1 MTTPAERRWA
11 VALIFIAPVLWSV
24 NYLVGRM
31 APGQIAPHALALA
44 RWFCA
49 GLLLAWFAR
58 HELARGGRW
67 TPAEWRQSIVFGLLG
82 MWICGAWVYIG
93 AQTTQATNIA
103 LIYTLSPVF
112 IAVGAALF
120 LHERL
125 RLSQWLGVAV
135 ALAGLIHI
143 VIKGEWTALATV
155 RFVVGDLWILAA
167 AISWAIYSVLLR
179 RWPSRFSPVSR
190 LVMII
195 TGGVLL
201 LIPLAALEAWAA
213 WHWKLAAFQTQLDA
227 RTVMLVLAAA
237 VFPGAGA
244 YLAHAT
250 ITRHLG
256 AARAALSLYLGPLAG
271 AASAWLVLG
280 EPVLAYHWVGAA
292 IILPGIWLASRN
304 G

>member
-1 MTTPAERRWA
+1 MTTVAERRWA
-11 VALIFIAPVLWSV
+11 FALIFIAPVLWSV
-24 NYLVGRM
+24 NYLVGRL
-31 APGQIAPHALALA
+31 APGQVAPHALALA
-44 RWFCA
+44 RWLCA

-58 HELARGGRW
+58 RELLRGGRW
-67 TPAEWRQSIVFGLLG
+67 TAEEWRQSLVFGALG

-93 AQTTQATNIA
+93 AQTTEATNIS

-112 IAVGAALF
+112 IAIGAAVF
-120 LHERL
+120 LRERM
-125 RLSQWLGVAV
+125 RSTQWLGVAI
-135 ALAGLIHI
+135 ALTGLVHI
-143 VIKGEWTALATV
+143 IIKGQWSALGSV

-167 AISWAIYSVLLR
+167 AISWALYSVLLR
-179 RWPSRFSPVSR
+179 RWPSRFSPISR

-201 LIPLAALEAWAA
+201 LAPLAAVEAWVA
-213 WHWKLAAFQTQLDA
+213 WQWQLPAFQTRLDS
-227 RTVMLVLAAA
+227 RTLLLVLAAA

-256 AARAALSLYLGPLAG
+256 AGRAALSLYLGPLAG

-280 EPVLAYHWVGAA
+280 EPVLAYHGVGAA

-304 G
+304 A

>member
-1 MTTPAERRWA
+1 MTTAAQRRWA

-24 NYLVGRM
+24 NYLVGRL

-44 RWFCA
+44 RWACA
-49 GLLLAWFAR
+49 GLLLAVFAR
-58 HELARGGRW
+58 HELVRGGRW
-67 TPAEWRQSIVFGLLG
+67 TPQEWRQAMVLGLLG

-112 IAVGAALF
+112 IAAGAAVF
-120 LHERL
+120 LREHL
-125 RLSQWLGVAV
+125 RPSQWLGVAV
-135 ALAGLIHI
+135 ALAGLVHI
-143 VIKGEWTALATV
+143 IIKGQWADLAKV

-167 AISWAIYSVLLR
+167 AVSWAVYSVLLR
-179 RWPSRFSPVSR
+179 RWPSRFSPIAR

-201 LIPLAALEAWAA
+201 LMPLAALEAWIA
-213 WHWKLAAFQTQLDA
+213 WRQDLTAFQTRLDV
-227 RTVMLVLAAA
+227 RTLLLVAAAA

-280 EPVLAYHWVGAA
+280 EPVLAYHWIGAA
-292 IILPGIWLASRN
+292 VILPGIWLASRN
-304 G
+304 A